1 MLRLAPLVA
10 LACLCLPA
18 AEASAAGCSQHALH
32 DLQQLAPDG
41 YAIYAA
47 ISDKKFF
54 LQWITCDNVQV
65 GLATAVH
72 ESVHHLTEDRDAYP
86 LIGDK
91 GEVKRPHEVSKFTA
105 PATIAKSFS
114 DGRGLFRNLL
124 VSTYLQRGS
133 ASSADDF
140 LYLLDEL
147 NAYSHD
153 LHAAVALNS
162 LHAANESIGERD
174 GLAAMMAFV
183 GVYVAA
189 AEESQSRH
197 LGGSAQTRSRR
208 SHRDALDASRKYDG
222 RFVRHRQPRPTRR
235 LLHDE
240 ALRRQAPVFIAK
252 NPRTS
257 ARLPQGVLAKGNRG
271 RFPGLRIQ
279 ADDLRVTMVRAGNTL
294 ATFTTSVR

>member
-1 MLRLAPLVA
+1 MGKVRDRLRLAPLVA
-10 LACLCLPA
+10 LACLCLSS
-18 AEASAAGCSQHALH
+18 AEASAAPQPGCSQHALH

-41 YAIYAA
+41 YAIYTA
-47 ISDKKFF
+47 ISDKTFF

-91 GEVKRPHEVSKFTA
+91 GEVKRPHEVSKFAA

-147 NAYSHD
+147 NAYTHD

-189 AEESQSRH
+189 AEESQS
-197 LGGSAQTRSRR
+197 
-208 SHRDALDASRKYDG
+208 
-222 RFVRHRQPRPTRR
+222 PTW
-235 LLHDE
+235 
-240 ALRRQAPVFIAK
+240 A
-252 NPRTS
+252 
-257 ARLPQGVLAKGNRG
+257 
-271 RFPGLRIQ
+271 GLRKPKVAEAIATLWTQ
-279 ADDLRVTMVRAGNTL
+279 AETTMAASCGIANLGQQDAYFMTKLCADKPQSSLQKILGRAPLCPKACLQKETADVSPDN
-294 ATFTTSVR
+294 